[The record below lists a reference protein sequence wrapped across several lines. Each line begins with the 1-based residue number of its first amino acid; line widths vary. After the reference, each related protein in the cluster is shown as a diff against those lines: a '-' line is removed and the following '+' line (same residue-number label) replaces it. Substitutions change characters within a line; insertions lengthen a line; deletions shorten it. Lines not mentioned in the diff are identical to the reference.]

1 MTNPRR
7 PSFCLAYGPWL
18 GLCASPGAIAATRE
32 VLSPARIGQTLV
44 VLAAIVAAL
53 FALGYLARRVPGL
66 AARTG
71 TRGALKLV
79 DALSLGARERI
90 VLVEVDGERLVLGV
104 SPGRIERLHVSA
116 AGAVPAATRFG
127 AALAEAGRIQEHA
140 P

>member
-1 MTNPRR
+1 MRIPRS
-7 PSFCLAYGPWL
+7 PSFCPPCVTWL
-18 GLCASPGAIAATRE
+18 CLCACPGAVAATRD

-44 VLAAIVAAL
+44 VLAAIVASL
-53 FALGYLARRVPGL
+53 FALGYLARRLPGL

-116 AGAVPAATRFG
+116 APVAGGFG
-127 AALAEAGRIQEHA
+127 TVLAEVGRVQEST